1 MKRYSLLIALMLLFN
16 CSTFASRTTDKDEEE
31 FLKEVAIE
39 VNETLFGKTVDE
51 YTVSIGA
58 EFVHNDS
65 ENRFTY
71 FYILDPDIY
80 SNIDSEAKQEMKNT
94 LKDNLRNIVNS
105 SDVEN
110 ANNMFYLLSNLI
122 ENKTEL
128 AYSYCEKRKCFI
140 IVFSVEELKE
150 IFIGN

>member
-31 FLKEVAIE
+31 FLKEAAIE
-39 VNETLFGKTVDE
+39 VNETLFGKTFDE
-51 YTVSIGA
+51 YIVYIGA

-80 SNIDSEAKQEMKNT
+80 SNIDSEAKQVIRNT
-94 LKDNLRNIVNS
+94 TKDNLRNIVNS

-110 ANNMFYLLSNLI
+110 ANDMFYLLSNLI

-128 AYSYCEKRKCFI
+128 AYSYCEKRECFI
-140 IVFSVEELKE
+140 LVFSVEELKE
-150 IFIGN
+150 IFVGN

>member
-1 MKRYSLLIALMLLFN
+1 MLLFN

-31 FLKEVAIE
+31 FLKEAAIE
-39 VNETLFGKTVDE
+39 VNETLFGKTVEE
-51 YTVSIGA
+51 YTVLIGA

-65 ENRFTY
+65 ENRFTF

-80 SNIDSEAKQEMKNT
+80 SNIDSEVKQELKNII
-94 LKDNLRNIVNS
+94 KDNLRNIVNS

-110 ANNMFYLLSNLI
+110 ANNVFYLLSNLI

-128 AYSYCEKRKCFI
+128 AYSFCEKRKCFI
-140 IVFSVEELKE
+140 LVFSVEELKE
-150 IFIGN
+150 IFVGN